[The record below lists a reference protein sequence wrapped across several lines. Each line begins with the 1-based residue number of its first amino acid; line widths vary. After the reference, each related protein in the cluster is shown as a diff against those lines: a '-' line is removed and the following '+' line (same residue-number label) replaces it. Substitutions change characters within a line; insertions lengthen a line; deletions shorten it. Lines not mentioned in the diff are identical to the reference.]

1 MGPSWWC
8 SRNTCWAGFPF
19 PVRALSKVFRGK
31 FLAGL
36 RQLRARHL
44 LDFAGDSA
52 TYGLSLFAVARP
64 GAELPTSRIID
75 HLRAR
80 VAKHMVPEHVRLM
93 DVLPLNANG
102 KVVKAELRAMLALP
116 HSADAAPV
124 AATPVA
130 APA

>member
-1 MGPSWWC
+1 MSSQEVEAAALQLPELVSAAVVGVPDA
-8 SRNTCWAGFPF
+8 RAGEA
-19 PVRALSKVFRGK
+19 VA
-31 FLAGL
+31 
-36 RQLRARHL
+36 
-44 LDFAGDSA
+44 
-52 TYGLSLFAVARP
+52 LFAVARP